1 MVKKLPTTLVIATIL
16 LSSSILPAAA
26 QPSILSLDNVSVELR
41 LAPLHVEAGDET
53 YPIGYVNLINKNG
66 ILIKPTHDVTIEL
79 ESGDTS
85 IVSVPSQVTINANQ
99 LYAMF
104 SVKAGGTEGETGIY
118 ATFNDQ
124 TVFQNFR
131 IGENDMSVPDDAN
144 LILHLPADE
153 MHIESIMPYSIFL
166 QTSDGAI
173 VQAPYDI
180 EINLDFEESLIGVDE
195 NKLVIKNGAYY
206 TWGLLTTNEEVGTAF
221 IRASQNDLNLH
232 SAKYI
237 KVSSSL
243 PSGLSLNIF
252 PEIVSNE
259 VDRHIDVIIN
269 LVDSEG
275 IPTLA
280 QEDVKLEFF
289 SDVSYVGE
297 KIDDLMK
304 ESLSNGIIKKGDFS
318 FQFRQKLSLNQVK
331 SEITIGASTEGL
343 GIALDCFMV
352 RDTYTFENPIAEN
365 KTMHIFSL
373 EQIPSNSMTSAIY
386 QIGALIEVE
395 STEEEKEQVKENDC
409 IDIEKYDEDASNTDR
424 TVEYHPILSNEFLVS
439 EGNYQ
444 KINLISSDT
453 LLLSTNEV
461 GTIESG
467 YSYGT
472 AQIQSGKETGVVTLS
487 ATIKGVGAAT
497 TSTEVVNTLKH
508 DNTMIFSP
516 TGIGSILFDK
526 NGNFDLFVIA
536 LDGKD
541 RPAFVEGQAK
551 YLLTPINEL
560 VEIEKEKT
568 FAHANF
574 HSDSFGIA
582 DENQVIMDA
591 IPVGVSADEGLKAT
605 TTFKTDPSSIVKV
618 ILPYTELD
626 VNSENPYTGLV
637 QLVDLGGNPI
647 RATADVKVKINATN
661 ADLIQIPRFVN
672 INEGSSYGIFN
683 IITNGEIGYSVL
695 SANANGVIGSEEEFE
710 TKSFLTKLKIST
722 GSVSE
727 PISPGEPIELK
738 LYVDDSFLNS
748 VEGAAIQIEPDPSTT
763 VTPTSVRTEE
773 DGSAKVHFTA
783 PIGVDSISL
792 KIFATAEGYV
802 DEQRTFEFS
811 VDSEE
816 TEVAQVLDLGFPEW
830 IIYIAIAAVLVVVG
844 VVFIFLKKPKAISED
859 EYEDIYEDDEI

>member
-1 MVKKLPTTLVIATIL
+1 MVRKLPTTLVIATML

-26 QPSILSLDNVSVELR
+26 QPSILTLDNVTVELR
-41 LAPLHVEAGDET
+41 LAPLHVEAGDEM

-66 ILIKPTHDVTIEL
+66 ILVKPAQDVTIEL

-85 IVSVPSQVTINANQ
+85 IISVPSQVTINANQ
-99 LYAMF
+99 PYAMF
-104 SVKAGGTEGETGIY
+104 NVKAGGSEGETRIY
-118 ATFNDQ
+118 ATFNGQ

-131 IGENDMSVPDDAN
+131 IGDNDMSVPDDAS

-153 MHIESIMPYSIFL
+153 MHVESIMPYSIFL
-166 QTSDGAI
+166 QTSEGKI

-180 EINLDFEESLIGVDE
+180 EINLDFEESLIGLNE

-252 PEIVSNE
+252 PEIVANE
-259 VDRHIDVIIN
+259 VDRHIDVIVN

-289 SDVSYVGE
+289 SDVGYVGK

-304 ESLSNGIIKKGDFS
+304 ESLSNGVIKKGDFS
-318 FQFRQKLSLNQVK
+318 YQFRQKLSLNQVK
-331 SEITIGASTEGL
+331 PEITIGASTEGL

-352 RDTYTFENPIAEN
+352 RETYTFENPIAEN

-373 EQIPSNSMTSAIY
+373 EQIPSNSITSAVY

-395 STEEEKEQVKENDC
+395 SSEEEDEDSDC
-409 IDIEKYDEDASNTDR
+409 VDLEKYDEDTSNTER
-424 TVEYHPILSNEFLVS
+424 SVEYHPILSNEYLVS
-439 EGNYQ
+439 EGNLQ
-444 KINLISSDT
+444 KINLVSSDA
-453 LLLSTNEV
+453 LLLKTNDV
-461 GTIESG
+461 GTINSG

-472 AQIQSGKETGVVTLS
+472 AQIQSGKETGIVTLS
-487 ATIKGVGAAT
+487 STIKGVGSAT

-516 TGIGSILFDK
+516 TGTGSILFDK

-536 LDGKD
+536 LDGKN
-541 RPAFVEGQAK
+541 RPTFVEGQAK

-560 VEIEKEKT
+560 VEIKKEKT

-582 DENQVIMDA
+582 NDDQVIMDA

-605 TTFKTDPSSIVKV
+605 ATFRTDPSSIVKV

-626 VNSENPYTGLV
+626 TNSENPYTGLV
-637 QLVDLGGNPI
+637 QLVDLVGNPI

-672 INEGSSYGIFN
+672 INEGSSYAVFD
-683 IITNGEIGYSVL
+683 IITSGEIGYSVL

-722 GSVSE
+722 GDVLE
-727 PISPGEPIELK
+727 PIPPGESIELK
-738 LYVDDSFLNS
+738 LYVDDNFLNS
-748 VEGAAIQIEPDPSTT
+748 VEGAAIQIEPDTSTI
-763 VTPTSVRTEE
+763 VTPTSIRTEE
-773 DGSAKVHFTA
+773 DGSAKIHFTA

-811 VDSEE
+811 VNSGE
-816 TEVAQVLDLGFPEW
+816 TQVGQVLNLGFPEW

-859 EYEDIYEDDEI
+859 EYEDVYEDDEI

>member
-1 MVKKLPTTLVIATIL
+1 MVRKLPTTLVIATIL
-16 LSSSILPAAA
+16 LSSSILSAAA
-26 QPSILSLDNVSVELR
+26 QPSILTLDNVSVELR
-41 LAPLHVEAGDET
+41 LAPLHVEAGDEM

-66 ILIKPTHDVTIEL
+66 ILVKPAQDVTIEL
-79 ESGDTS
+79 ESEDTS
-85 IVSVPSQVTINANQ
+85 IISVPSQVTINANQ
-99 LYAMF
+99 PYAMF
-104 SVKAGGTEGETGIY
+104 NVKAGGSEGETRIY
-118 ATFNDQ
+118 ATFNGQ

-131 IGENDMSVPDDAN
+131 IGDNDMSVPDDAS

-153 MHIESIMPYSIFL
+153 MHVESIMPYSIFL
-166 QTSDGAI
+166 QTSEGKI

-180 EINLDFEESLIGVDE
+180 EINLDFEESLIGLNE

-259 VDRHIDVIIN
+259 VDRHIDVIVN

-275 IPTLA
+275 VPTLA

-289 SDVSYVGE
+289 SDVGYVGE

-304 ESLSNGIIKKGDFS
+304 ESLSNGVIKKGDFS
-318 FQFRQKLSLNQVK
+318 YQFRQKLSLNQVK
-331 SEITIGASTEGL
+331 PQITIGASTEGL

-352 RDTYTFENPIAEN
+352 RETYTFENPIAEN

-373 EQIPSNSMTSAIY
+373 EQIPSNSITSAVY

-395 STEEEKEQVKENDC
+395 SSEEEDEDSDC
-409 IDIEKYDEDASNTDR
+409 VDLEKYDEDTSNTER
-424 TVEYHPILSNEFLVS
+424 SVEYHPILSNEYLVS
-439 EGNYQ
+439 EGNLQ
-444 KINLISSDT
+444 KINLISSDA
-453 LLLSTNEV
+453 LLLKTNDV
-461 GTIESG
+461 GTINSG

-472 AQIQSGKETGVVTLS
+472 AQIQSGKETGIVTLS
-487 ATIKGVGAAT
+487 STIKGVGSAT

-516 TGIGSILFDK
+516 TGTGSILFDK

-560 VEIEKEKT
+560 VEIKKEKT

-574 HSDSFGIA
+574 HSDSFGVA
-582 DENQVIMDA
+582 NKDQVIMDA

-605 TTFKTDPSSIVKV
+605 TTFRTDPSSIIKV

-672 INEGSSYGIFN
+672 INEGSSYGIFD

-722 GSVSE
+722 GGVSE